1 MYVTFRSSD
10 NALYLPK
17 EYLEFFETLKK
28 FNLNVDIR
36 YEDDKAVVICKDVLK
51 NKKIDEKNPEITKLC
66 ATVDGLKKLANNS
79 KDNTVNLQVKR
90 VVIEIG

>member
-1 MYVTFRSSD
+1 MKNFD
-10 NALYLPK
+10 L
-17 EYLEFFETLKK
+17 
-28 FNLNVDIR
+28 DIDIK
-36 YEDDKAVVICKDVLK
+36 YENKDCVVICKDVLK

-66 ATVDGLKKLANNS
+66 VAVDGLKKLTNNS